1 MANIKQLKNEY
12 PQIVK
17 EHSPKNKVMMN
28 SLKAFLVGGT
38 ICTIGQGF
46 TEIYKYYG
54 MSKDDAQMVST
65 VTLILLSAIFT
76 GFNIY
81 DNIGKFGGA
90 GAAIPITGF
99 ANAMVSSAMEFKK
112 EGYVYGMGAKLF
124 TIAGPVIVF
133 GAIASVIAGIIYYF
147 V

>member
-17 EHSPKNKVMMN
+17 EHSPKNKVMIN
-28 SLKAFLVGGT
+28 SAKAFLVGGA

-54 MSKDDAQMVST
+54 MAKDDAQMVST

-133 GAIASVIAGIIYYF
+133 GAIASVVAGIIFYF